1 MCGYLCAIIMKKF
14 YVFLLGIFLGF
25 DVGMILFTY
34 NEIPHKTI
42 HANKTDTI
50 SVTEYQTIVDTI
62 FVDKPKYYKEVV
74 RDTVPLH
81 QFVINEDSCLV
92 VTQKEYRDSNYVAW
106 ISGVEPQLDS
116 IMVFNNTEYVFKT
129 STIEK
134 VNTVEDKTGKWFTG
148 AGLYRLDNTLVP
160 KLNVV
165 YQKNR
170 IMVGASV
177 GLYNNQPMYGIDFN
191 LKVK

>member
-1 MCGYLCAIIMKKF
+1 MKNF
-14 YVFLLGIFLGF
+14 YIFLIGLF
-25 DVGMILFTY
+25 IGIDICVILSIYKDITDS
-34 NEIPHKTI
+34 NIP
-42 HANKTDTI
+42 ANKTDTI

-74 RDTVPLH
+74 RDTVH
-81 QFVINEDSCLV
+81 INQFVINEDSCLV

-106 ISGVEPQLDS
+106 VSGVEPQLDS

-129 STIEK
+129 STIETIK
-134 VNTVEDKTGKWFTG
+134 TIEDKTGKWFTG

-165 YQKNR
+165 YQKKR

-177 GLYNNQPMYGIDFN
+177 GLCNKQPIYGVDFN
-191 LKVK
+191 FKVK

>member
-1 MCGYLCAIIMKKF
+1 MRKF
-14 YVFLLGIFLGF
+14 YIFLLGMFLGIAGGLMLSTF
-25 DVGMILFTY
+25 
-34 NEIPHKTI
+34 NEIPPDYI
-42 HANKTDTI
+42 HVTKSDTI
-50 SVTEYQTIVDTI
+50 SVTEYKTIRDTI

-74 RDTVPLH
+74 IDTVPINL
-81 QFVINEDSCLV
+81 FVTNEDSCLV

-106 ISGVEPQLDS
+106 VSGVEPQLDS

-134 VNTVEDKTGKWFTG
+134 VKTIEDKTGKWFTG

-165 YQKNR
+165 YQKKR

-177 GLYNNQPMYGIDFN
+177 GLYNKQPIYGVDINF
-191 LKVK
+191 KVK

>member
-1 MCGYLCAIIMKKF
+1 MKKF

-25 DVGMILFTY
+25 DVSMILFTY
-34 NEIPHKTI
+34 KEIPPNTI
-42 HANKTDTI
+42 PVTKTDTI
-50 SVTEYQTIVDTI
+50 SVTEYKTIVDTI

-74 RDTVPLH
+74 RDTVQLNH
-81 QFVINEDSCLV
+81 FVRNEDNYLV

-106 ISGVEPQLDS
+106 VSGVEPQLDS
-116 IMVFNNTEYVFKT
+116 IMVFKNTEYVFKT
-129 STIEK
+129 STIETIK
-134 VNTVEDKTGKWFTG
+134 TIEDKTGKWFTG

-165 YQKNR
+165 YQKKR

-177 GLYNNQPMYGIDFN
+177 GWYNKQPIYGVDFN
-191 LKVK
+191 FKVK

>member
-1 MCGYLCAIIMKKF
+1 MKNF
-14 YVFLLGIFLGF
+14 YVFLLGILLGF
-25 DVGMILFTY
+25 FVFMMLSTY
-34 NEIPHKTI
+34 KEIPPNHI
-42 HANKTDTI
+42 PVANTDTI
-50 SVTEYQTIVDTI
+50 SVTEYKTIVDTI

-74 RDTVPLH
+74 RDTVQLNK
-81 QFVINEDSCLV
+81 FVRNEDNYLV

-106 ISGVEPQLDS
+106 VSGVEPQLDS

-134 VNTVEDKTGKWFTG
+134 VKTIENKTGKWFTG

-165 YQKNR
+165 YQKKR

-177 GLYNNQPMYGIDFN
+177 GLYNNQPIYGVDIN

>member
-1 MCGYLCAIIMKKF
+1 MRKF
-14 YVFLLGIFLGF
+14 YVFLLGMFLGIAGGLMLSTF
-25 DVGMILFTY
+25 
-34 NEIPHKTI
+34 NEIPPNHI
-42 HANKTDTI
+42 PVSKTDTI
-50 SVTEYQTIVDTI
+50 SVTEYKTIVDTI

-74 RDTVPLH
+74 RDTVPLN
-81 QFVINEDSCLV
+81 QFARNEDNYLV

-106 ISGVEPQLDS
+106 VSGVEPQLDS

-134 VNTVEDKTGKWFTG
+134 VKTIEDKTGKWFTG

-165 YQKNR
+165 YQKKR

-177 GLYNNQPMYGIDFN
+177 GLYNKQPIYGVDIN
-191 LKVK
+191 YKIK